1 MPEISAMQLQWQLQ
15 WYNASWCFSIH
26 EDNASVV
33 NDTNK
38 WLDEPINKDMK
49 LNRLQQNLPR
59 PLALS
64 FKINCDSGL
73 FNCPMSNLH
82 MERILRNPSHAH
94 TGGKTGSVPLK
105 TGVRGVYFLN
115 SSIESALSIKPKEC
129 RKKLAN

>member
-1 MPEISAMQLQWQLQ
+1 MVFWKTHESSSA
-15 WYNASWCFSIH
+15 
-26 EDNASVV
+26 VV
-33 NDTNK
+33 NDITR
-38 WLDEPINKDMK
+38 WLDEPNNKDMM

-73 FNCPMSNLH
+73 FNCRMSNLH

-94 TGGKTGSVPLK
+94 TGGKTGSVPLR
-105 TGVRGVYFLN
+105 TGVRGVYSLN